1 MQQASVKGCRC
12 WKTGFSAGLKL
23 PYVGYDDHW
32 LSDPMCNRKPPSAEI
47 SKRSGIA
54 GKTHSVNPLN
64 LMFIRL
70 GFQVS
75 GVLGFWALRADPMLS
90 CRTASASPI
99 KVVMSSH
106 PPLGITMTVIL
117 KFWLADQGS
126 TFREVRA
133 PNMPT
138 LKPLSPC
145 NPTPQTLPLL

>member
-90 CRTASASPI
+90 CSIREPGGNKWDRVGIAHKSGNVEPSSSWNYYDCDPKILVSRSGVDFPRSSSPQ
-99 KVVMSSH
+99 H
-106 PPLGITMTVIL
+106 AHL
-117 KFWLADQGS
+117 K
-126 TFREVRA
+126 
-133 PNMPT
+133 
-138 LKPLSPC
+138 
-145 NPTPQTLPLL
+145 TPESL